1 MTFMLVLIEALFHAL
16 FKSYWQQK
24 GRMSSF
30 GVKEQNTTLIE
41 HTEQV
46 FIIIII
52 SSIKLIKNIKHKAQ
66 HSISNYWMVMIYIR
80 RLK

>member
-1 MTFMLVLIEALFHAL
+1 MTFMLVLKEALFHAL
-16 FKSYWQQK
+16 FKSFWHQK

-30 GVKEQNTTLIE
+30 GVKEQKTTLIE

-46 FIIIII
+46 FIIIIII

-66 HSISNYWMVMIYIR
+66 HTSSSSEELLDNTA
-80 RLK
+80 